1 MVLSSG
7 IARVRRTVPNG
18 RRQYCRECGENQ
30 VSSPIFDVEKR
41 LRAAC
46 SSPTKGAFKG
56 ETRELAKKRKPLVT
70 DALSPVYLVGA
81 GPGDPEL
88 LTIKALRLLGEADVV
103 VYDRLVSKGVLAL
116 IPSGATRIFAGK
128 VARHHYMP
136 QAEINE
142 LLVGLARSGRKV
154 VRLKG
159 GDPFVFGRGG
169 EEAERL
175 AESGVP
181 FEIVPGVTSASGCSA
196 YAGIPLTHR
205 GLAHGVRYV
214 AGHTQDGEII
224 ELNWASLA
232 DPDTTL
238 VVYMGRTNVRRLAD
252 QLIAHGLSAE
262 TPAAAILNGTRPDQ
276 RTLVTTLRLLANQ
289 LEALGLAV
297 PTLLVIG
304 RVVSLAE
311 VLAWYVP
318 DSADDDSET
327 RNAP

>member
-1 MVLSSG
+1 M
-7 IARVRRTVPNG
+7 
-18 RRQYCRECGENQ
+18 
-30 VSSPIFDVEKR
+30 
-41 LRAAC
+41 
-46 SSPTKGAFKG
+46 
-56 ETRELAKKRKPLVT
+56 T
-70 DALSPVYLVGA
+70 DALSPVSLVGA

-103 VYDRLVSKGVLAL
+103 VYDRLVSEEVLAL

-128 VARHHYMP
+128 VARHHHMP
-136 QAEINE
+136 QPEINE

-238 VVYMGRTNVRRLAD
+238 VVYMGRTNVRQLSD

-262 TPAAAILNGTRPDQ
+262 TPAAAILNGTRRDQ
-276 RTLVTTLRLLANQ
+276 RTLVTTLRLLADQ

-318 DSADDDSET
+318 ESADGDSET

>member
-1 MVLSSG
+1 V
-7 IARVRRTVPNG
+7 A
-18 RRQYCRECGENQ
+18 E
-30 VSSPIFDVEKR
+30 
-41 LRAAC
+41 
-46 SSPTKGAFKG
+46 
-56 ETRELAKKRKPLVT
+56 
-70 DALSPVYLVGA
+70 ALSPVYLVGA
-81 GPGDPEL
+81 GRGDPEL
-88 LTIKALRLLGEADVV
+88 LTVKALKLLGEADVV
-103 VYDRLVSKGVLAL
+103 VYDRLVSREVLAL
-116 IPSGATRIFAGK
+116 IPSGTTRIFAGK
-128 VARHHYMP
+128 VARHHHMP

-142 LLVGLARSGRKV
+142 LLVGLARSGRRV

-169 EEAERL
+169 EEAARL
-175 AESGVP
+175 AESGIP
-181 FEIVPGVTSASGCSA
+181 FEVVPGVTSASGCSS

-276 RTLVTTLRLLANQ
+276 KTVVTTLRLLADRV
-289 LEALGLAV
+289 EALGLAV

-304 RVVSLAE
+304 LVVSLAE
-311 VLAWYVP
+311 VLAWYAP
-318 DSADDDSET
+318 DSTDGDPEICK
-327 RNAP
+327 AP